1 MKRFTSRWNAL
12 QRIAEQRKRIAEFEL
27 LRAQQIQCHIAE
39 HQRQLAEE
47 CNRQCDILNRTVGD
61 TVSAEVLI
69 AERFAI
75 DSQFSSI
82 AALGGEV
89 QELDEALVGLRDEWT
104 TRMRDEERAQT
115 MLNRDREEYHRE
127 VSSAEQLEIEETA
140 RAIDLA
146 KRVREQKAT

>member
-1 MKRFTSRWNAL
+1 
-12 QRIAEQRKRIAEFEL
+12 IAEQRKRIAEFEL
-27 LRAQQIQCHIAE
+27 LREQQTQRQIAE
-39 HQRQLAEE
+39 RKRQLTEE
-47 CNRQCDILNRTVGD
+47 NNQQCNTLKRTIGE
-61 TVSAEVLI
+61 TVSSHLLI
-69 AERFAI
+69 AERGAI
-75 DSQFSSI
+75 EIQFSSI
-82 AALGGEV
+82 ESLGREAH
-89 QELDEALVGLRDEWT
+89 ELNEAIMGLQSEWT